1 MLFSKLGLSNLLKN
15 KRKTVLTLLTISLG
29 FACLTVAKGYTNY
42 CLWGLRESII
52 NGGVGHFQI
61 YKEGFR
67 ERTDDDSF
75 NFLISD
81 YKKIIREFSTV
92 PGVKFV
98 APRLSFIGILA
109 NNTGSATVAGHGGW
123 LQEERA
129 LTSFSTIEQGAFPRE
144 DESYGTLIGSG
155 VAGLIGPSVHG
166 TATLSVAMN
175 GGAINVMDFDVT
187 GIISSQL
194 EELEDTYMLIPL
206 ESAQSLM
213 DVPDSIDTIII
224 MLLNTEDMPSVENR
238 ICSICRRNGL
248 EYRTWD
254 QIVPYYSGAASFYS
268 SSMNIALIV
277 ILAIVVFAI
286 INTMLM
292 AVYDRMREIGTMR
305 SIGMT
310 AFQTLRMIT
319 AESTLLGVFGCA
331 IGIILAFLTAFI
343 INVFGGIPLPPPP
356 GNTRAYQGLIYIE
369 TFDVAVYSVVF
380 ILVSILS
387 SLFPARK
394 AVRMSIADT
403 LRWI

>member
-1 MLFSKLGLSNLLKN
+1 MLFIKLGMSNLLKN

-52 NGGVGHFQI
+52 NGGVGHFQV

-81 YKKIIREFSTV
+81 YKKIIREFSAV

-98 APRLSFIGILA
+98 APRLSFTGILA
-109 NNTGSATVAGHGGW
+109 NDTSSATVAGHGGW
-123 LQEERA
+123 LQEERS
-129 LTSFSTIEQGAFPRE
+129 LTSFSTIDQGAFPGE
-144 DESYGTLIGSG
+144 DEQYGTLIGSG
-155 VAGLIGPSVHG
+155 VADLIGQNIGS
-166 TATLSVAMN
+166 TATLSVAMS
-175 GGAINVMDFDVT
+175 GGGINAMDFDTT

-224 MLLNTEDMPSVENR
+224 MLLNTADMPSVKSR
-238 ICSICRRNGL
+238 ICDICRRNGL

-254 QIVPYYSGAASFYS
+254 QIVPYYSGAAAFYS
-268 SSMNIALIV
+268 STMNIALTV

-292 AVYDRMREIGTMR
+292 AVYDRMREIGIMR

-319 AESTLLGVFGCA
+319 AESTLLGFFGCA
-331 IGIILAFLTAFI
+331 LGIIFAYLTALT
-343 INVFGGIPLPPPP
+343 INISGGIPLPPPP

-369 TFDVAVYSVVF
+369 AFDIAVYSAVF
-380 ILVSILS
+380 ILVSVLS
-387 SLFPARK
+387 SLFPAQK
-394 AVRMSIADT
+394 AVRMSIDDT